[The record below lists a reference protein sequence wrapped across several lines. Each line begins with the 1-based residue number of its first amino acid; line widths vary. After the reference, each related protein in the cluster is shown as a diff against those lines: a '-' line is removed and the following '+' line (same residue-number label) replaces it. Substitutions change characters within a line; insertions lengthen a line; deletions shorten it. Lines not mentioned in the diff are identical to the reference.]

1 VKVFFGHKEE
11 NLSDDIDLVVY
22 SEAIIT
28 KPDLSKQEN
37 LNANPELAKAIKLNI
52 KSLSYPEALAEVVN
66 KKKCIAVA

>member
-1 VKVFFGHKEE
+1 MSVFFGHNEA
-11 NLSDDIDLVVY
+11 NLGDNTDFVIY

-28 KPDLSKQEN
+28 KPDLSKQDN